1 MTEEQ
6 EREELI
12 VQRRAKRF
20 IEDGCP
26 SEYEAY
32 ELAWTL
38 AYRDR
43 EQGCDDRR
51 ICFECKHYENK
62 RCKAILDKFGK
73 PTQQLRFIL
82 QRCDYFQLKGTK

>member
-12 VQRRAKRF
+12 VQRRAKKF
-20 IEDGCP
+20 IDGGVPCQ
-26 SEYEAY
+26 EAID
-32 ELAWTL
+32 LAGIL
-38 AYRDR
+38 KLRDR

-51 ICFECKHYENK
+51 ICFECKHYADKKCN
-62 RCKAILDKFGK
+62 AILDKLGK

-82 QRCDYFQLKGTK
+82 QRCDYFQLKGQK

>member
-12 VQRRAKRF
+12 VQRRAKAF
-20 IEDGCP
+20 ITDGCP
-26 SEYEAY
+26 DGEAY
-32 ELAWTL
+32 DLAWLL
-38 AYRDR
+38 ALRDR

-62 RCKAILDKFGK
+62 KCNVILDKK
-73 PTQQLRFIL
+73 SQPTQQLRFIL
-82 QRCDYFQLKGTK
+82 QRCPKFTLKGKK

>member
-12 VQRRAKRF
+12 VQRRAKKF

-26 SEYEAY
+26 VEEAY
-32 ELAWTL
+32 DLAGL
-38 AYRDR
+38 LKLRDR
-43 EQGCDDRR
+43 EGLDDRR
-51 ICFECKHYENK
+51 ICFECKHYADK
-62 RCKAILDKFGK
+62 RCKAILDRFGK

-82 QRCDYFQLKGTK
+82 QRCDYFQLKGQK

>member
-12 VQRRAKRF
+12 VQRRAKKF

-26 SEYEAY
+26 NEEAY
-32 ELAWTL
+32 DLAWTL
-38 AYRDR
+38 ALRDR
-43 EQGCDDRR
+43 EQGMDDRR
-51 ICFECKHYENK
+51 ICFECKHYANK

>member
-12 VQRRAKRF
+12 VQRRAKKF
-20 IEDGCP
+20 IDDGCP
-26 SEYEAY
+26 TEEAY
-32 ELAWTL
+32 DLAGL
-38 AYRDR
+38 LKLRDR
-43 EQGCDDRR
+43 EGLDDRR
-51 ICFECKHYENK
+51 ICFECKHYANK
-62 RCKAILDKFGK
+62 RCNAILDRFNK

>member
-12 VQRRAKRF
+12 VQRRAKKF
-20 IEDGCP
+20 IEDGCE

-32 ELAWTL
+32 ELAWLL
-38 AYRDR
+38 ALRDR
-43 EQGCDDRR
+43 EQGADDRR
-51 ICFECKHYENK
+51 ICFECKHYANK
-62 RCKAILDKFGK
+62 KCSAILDKFGK

>member
-12 VQRRAKRF
+12 VQRRAKVF
-20 IEDGCP
+20 INDGCP
-26 SEYEAY
+26 DTEAY
-32 ELAWTL
+32 DLAWLL
-38 AYRDR
+38 ALRDR

-51 ICFECKHYENK
+51 ICFECKNYANK
-62 RCKAILDKFGK
+62 KCKAILDKKGE

-82 QRCDYFQLKGTK
+82 QRCPQFSLKGKK

>member
-12 VQRRAKRF
+12 VQRRAKAF
-20 IEDGCP
+20 IDDGCP
-26 SEYEAY
+26 TEEAY
-32 ELAWTL
+32 ELAGL
-38 AYRDR
+38 LKLRDR
-43 EQGCDDRR
+43 EGLDDRR
-51 ICFECKHYENK
+51 ICFECKHYANK

>member
-12 VQRRAKRF
+12 VQRRAKKF
-20 IEDGCP
+20 IDDGCP
-26 SEYEAY
+26 HGEAY
-32 ELAWTL
+32 DLAWL
-38 AYRDR
+38 LVLRDR
-43 EQGCDDRR
+43 EQGLDDRR
-51 ICFECKHYENK
+51 ICFECKHYANK
-62 RCKAILDKFGK
+62 RCNAILDKFGK

>member
-12 VQRRAKRF
+12 VQRRAKKF
-20 IEDGCP
+20 IDDGCP
-26 SEYEAY
+26 NEEAY

-38 AYRDR
+38 ALRDR

-51 ICFECKHYENK
+51 ICFECKHYANK
-62 RCKAILDKFGK
+62 KCSVILDRKGY
-73 PTQQLRFIL
+73 PSQQLRFIL
-82 QRCDYFQLKGTK
+82 QRCPKFTIKGKK

>member
-1 MTEEQ
+1 MTEAQ

-12 VQRRAKRF
+12 VQRRAQKF
-20 IEDGCP
+20 IEEGCE

-32 ELAWTL
+32 ELAWLL
-38 AYRDR
+38 ALRDR

-62 RCKAILDKFGK
+62 KCNAILDKFDR

-82 QRCDYFQLKGTK
+82 QRCPKFKLKGKQ

>member
-12 VQRRAKRF
+12 VQRRAKKF
-20 IEDGCP
+20 IDDGCP
-26 SEYEAY
+26 HGEAY
-32 ELAWTL
+32 DLAWLL
-38 AYRDR
+38 ALRDR
-43 EQGCDDRR
+43 EQGLDDRR
-51 ICFECKHYENK
+51 ICFECKHYANK
-62 RCKAILDKFGK
+62 KCNAILDKFGK

>member
-12 VQRRAKRF
+12 VQRRAKKF
-20 IEDGCP
+20 IDDGCP
-26 SEYEAY
+26 TEEAY
-32 ELAWTL
+32 DLAGL
-38 AYRDR
+38 LKLRDR
-43 EQGCDDRR
+43 EGLDDRR

-62 RCKAILDKFGK
+62 KCNAILDKFGK

>member
-12 VQRRAKRF
+12 VQRRATAF
-20 IEDGCP
+20 IDDGCTI
-26 SEYEAY
+26 EEAY
-32 ELAWTL
+32 DLAGL
-38 AYRDR
+38 LKLRDR
-43 EQGCDDRR
+43 EGLDDRR

-62 RCKAILDKFGK
+62 KCNVILDKKGQ

-82 QRCDYFQLKGTK
+82 QRCPKFLLKGKK